1 MNTLTL
7 FSVDPTDGDELLEIG
22 IRKKNGENLLLIVPL
37 IPEGHKSEYQFCD
50 NLNYDETR
58 GYDNAFKMAFWL
70 ARCFPDTPV
79 YIDRDLV
86 DVINHVNQNIYYHL
100 SNYLPDIRCYISN
113 VDIPLNLCLNF
124 NELKMYINVYNNNIT
139 TKVRR
144 SCTGIVHLM
153 EKLRLETRLKGPIFV
168 QGGTIYGKESGITN
182 MPDAIKRTDHESM
195 NLTRNPDAFIK
206 LMKLMNDDIYVLP
219 TLHSKIH
226 SLNEINNMI
235 DSNYLKNIYNLPSK
249 SVIASDTINECLNKF
264 YSQDRFKN
272 GAKLFGVDLYNISS
286 NKESYNFIKMSCA
299 IKKELGE
306 MELHNGELDNDDIYE
321 HFRPVKVLNQIKS
334 NQNIHYN
341 IIRNDS

>member
-1 MNTLTL
+1 
-7 FSVDPTDGDELLEIG
+7 
-22 IRKKNGENLLLIVPL
+22 
-37 IPEGHKSEYQFCD
+37 
-50 NLNYDETR
+50 
-58 GYDNAFKMAFWL
+58 
-70 ARCFPDTPV
+70 
-79 YIDRDLV
+79 
-86 DVINHVNQNIYYHL
+86 
-100 SNYLPDIRCYISN
+100 
-113 VDIPLNLCLNF
+113 
-124 NELKMYINVYNNNIT
+124 
-139 TKVRR
+139 
-144 SCTGIVHLM
+144 
-153 EKLRLETRLKGPIFV
+153 
-168 QGGTIYGKESGITN
+168 
-182 MPDAIKRTDHESM
+182 M